1 MVLGDRRYFSK
12 KIHGI
17 WGEFRDTLWIGVIST
32 PKTERN
38 IPTMSDTNH
47 TATPVETA
55 NEVVTAE
62 VKVAQNSHDHENKLS
77 PAAEKLAEELYK
89 NMSMGCDAY
98 LDMLPRVEDNRLKTD
113 ITAAMCYYEKTIGK
127 VKQYLIDHG
136 AQPAERGMMA
146 KMATKA
152 GIAMNTAMDNS
163 NSHITEM
170 LIEGATMS
178 VTTAEKLANH
188 AEGKPDSRELVEICR
203 DWAKFEQNH
212 IDALKKYL

>member
-1 MVLGDRRYFSK
+1 
-12 KIHGI
+12 
-17 WGEFRDTLWIGVIST
+17 
-32 PKTERN
+32 
-38 IPTMSDTNH
+38 MSDTNH
-47 TATPVETA
+47 TATPVEMPVETA
-55 NEVVTAE
+55 NEEVTAE
-62 VKVAQNSHDHENKLS
+62 VKVAQNSHRGEALS

-89 NMSMGCDAY
+89 NMTMGCDAY

-127 VKQYLIDHG
+127 VKQYLLDHG
-136 AQPAERGMMA
+136 ADPEERGMMA

-152 GIAMNTAMDNS
+152 GIMMNTAMDNS

-188 AEGKPDSRELVEICR
+188 AEGKEDCHDLVEYCR

>member
-1 MVLGDRRYFSK
+1 MFDYTD
-12 KIHGI
+12 
-17 WGEFRDTLWIGVIST
+17 ETPNAST
-32 PKTERN
+32 AP
-38 IPTMSDTNH
+38 H
-47 TATPVETA
+47 ATA

-62 VKVAQNSHDHENKLS
+62 VKVAQTRDRTQDRDCAPECAPQSGSKSASATGGKWS

-89 NMSMGCDAY
+89 NLSMGCDAY
-98 LDMLPRVEDNRLKTD
+98 LDMLPRVEDNRIKTD

-127 VKQYLIDHG
+127 VKQYLLDHG

-152 GIAMNTAMDNS
+152 GITMNTAMDPS
-163 NSHITEM
+163 NSHIAEM

-178 VTTAEKLANH
+178 ITTAEKLANH
-188 AEGKPDSRELVEICR
+188 AEGKSECAELVEYCR

>member
-1 MVLGDRRYFSK
+1 
-12 KIHGI
+12 
-17 WGEFRDTLWIGVIST
+17 
-32 PKTERN
+32 
-38 IPTMSDTNH
+38 MSDTNH

-62 VKVAQNSHDHENKLS
+62 VKVAQNSHKNGESLS
-77 PAAEKLAEELYK
+77 PAAEKLAKELYK
-89 NMSMGCDAY
+89 NLSMGCDAY
-98 LDMLPRVEDNRLKTD
+98 LDMLPHVEDNRLKTD

-127 VKQYLIDHG
+127 IKQYLLDHG
-136 AQPAERGMMA
+136 ADPEERGMMA

-152 GIAMNTAMDNS
+152 GIAMNTAMDGS

-178 VTTAEKLANH
+178 ITTAEKLANH
-188 AEGKPDSRELVEICR
+188 AEDKPDCAELVEYCR

>member
-1 MVLGDRRYFSK
+1 MFNTTDQT
-12 KIHGI
+12 H
-17 WGEFRDTLWIGVIST
+17 
-32 PKTERN
+32 
-38 IPTMSDTNH
+38 
-47 TATPVETA
+47 PVETA

-62 VKVAQNSHDHENKLS
+62 VKVAQNSHNSDSRLS

-89 NMSMGCDAY
+89 NLSMGCDAY
-98 LDMLPRVEDNRLKTD
+98 LDMLPRVEDNRIKTD

-127 VKQYLIDHG
+127 VKEYLMDHG

-152 GIAMNTAMDNS
+152 GIMMNTAMDNS

-188 AEGKPDSRELVEICR
+188 AEGKADCRDLVGICR
-203 DWAKFEQNH
+203 DWAKFEENH

>member
-1 MVLGDRRYFSK
+1 
-12 KIHGI
+12 
-17 WGEFRDTLWIGVIST
+17 
-32 PKTERN
+32 
-38 IPTMSDTNH
+38 MSDTNH

-62 VKVAQNSHDHENKLS
+62 VKVAQNSHKTAPLS

-98 LDMLPRVEDNRLKTD
+98 LDMLPRIEDNRLKTD
-113 ITAAMCYYEKTIGK
+113 VTAAMCYYEKTIGK
-127 VKQYLIDHG
+127 VKQYLLDHG
-136 AQPAERGMMA
+136 ADPAERGMMA

-152 GIAMNTAMDNS
+152 GIMMNTAMDNS

-188 AEGKPDSRELVEICR
+188 AEGKSECRELVDICR

>member
-1 MVLGDRRYFSK
+1 
-12 KIHGI
+12 
-17 WGEFRDTLWIGVIST
+17 
-32 PKTERN
+32 
-38 IPTMSDTNH
+38 MSDTNH
-47 TATPVETA
+47 TTTPVETA

-62 VKVAQNSHDHENKLS
+62 VKVAQNSHDYESKLS

-127 VKQYLIDHG
+127 VKQYLLDHG

-178 VTTAEKLANH
+178 ITTAEKLANH
-188 AEGKPDSRELVEICR
+188 AEGKPDCAELVDICR

>member
-1 MVLGDRRYFSK
+1 MLFRSHYEDR
-12 KIHGI
+12 
-17 WGEFRDTLWIGVIST
+17 
-32 PKTERN
+32 
-38 IPTMSDTNH
+38 
-47 TATPVETA
+47 
-55 NEVVTAE
+55 
-62 VKVAQNSHDHENKLS
+62 LS

-127 VKQYLIDHG
+127 VKQYLLDHG
-136 AQPAERGMMA
+136 AEPAERGMMA

-188 AEGKPDSRELVEICR
+188 AEGKTDCRDLVGICR